1 MSQDGAISQ
10 GDKVH
15 AYRSESAQDVSM
27 GDEDEQRSG
36 DRSEMNTTAASIS
49 SLLD

>member
-15 AYRSESAQDVSM
+15 TDRSESIQDASM
-27 GDEDEQRSG
+27 GDEDEQHAG

>member
-1 MSQDGAISQ
+1 MSHDGAIGQ

-15 AYRSESAQDVSM
+15 ADRSESAQDASM
-27 GDEDEQRSG
+27 GDEEERRAG

-49 SLLD
+49 SLLG